1 MVDRGSGQAHVTKGL
16 IVQALYSQSDMLEIW
31 FCCLLGQ
38 LSSPFL
44 SFIIW
49 KMEMIK
55 VFISGLP

>member
-1 MVDRGSGQAHVTKGL
+1 
-16 IVQALYSQSDMLEIW
+16 MLEIW

-55 VFISGLP
+55 VLISGLP